1 MEFVKIETTGF
12 QAISNKLKET
22 EEDNEVLRKELE
34 YYKNYAVELEK
45 EINDMK
51 ATRKYLT
58 SKDAGKRFAEE
69 LLGA

>member
-12 QAISNKLKET
+12 QAICNKLKES

-34 YYKNYAVELEK
+34 YYKKYAVELEK

-58 SKDAGKRFAEE
+58 AKDAGKRFAEE